1 MEIKRTNC
9 AKNKGEK
16 STGACKRMSRFALF
30 TLIFIMLAA
39 AIPISAAA
47 EETAQPQGWQFGAD
61 IYIWM
66 SGMGGETA
74 GGDTIDV
81 PFDTLLENLDFTYMG
96 TFHARNGKLHL
107 STDVIYMDLEGDNS
121 GRMTLPGGNEIKA
134 EATVKFQSW
143 IVTPAVGYSVLDTER
158 VRMEVLAGARYLYM
172 KPELEFDI
180 TGPLDSRDNDI
191 STSGDIWDGIVGI
204 RGEVNLAKNWYAP
217 YYADL
222 GTGDSDC
229 TWQAMAG
236 VGYRISQMVDVVA
249 AYRYLEWKFEDN
261 KVFDTLNIS
270 GPLVGL
276 RFRF

>member
-9 AKNKGEK
+9 AKNKGEI
-16 STGACKRMSRFALF
+16 STGIRKRMSRLALF

-39 AIPISAAA
+39 AIPISASA
-47 EETAQPQGWQFGAD
+47 EEIAQPQGWQFGAD
-61 IYIWM
+61 IYMWI

-81 PFDTLLENLDFTYMG
+81 PFDTLIENLDFTYMG
-96 TFHARNGKLHL
+96 AFHARNGKLHL

-121 GRMTLPGGNEIKA
+121 GRVTLPGGNEIKA

-180 TGPLDSRDNDI
+180 TGPLDSRGNDI

-204 RGEVNLAKNWYAP
+204 RGEMNLAENWYVP

-222 GTGDSDC
+222 GTGDSDY

-236 VGYRISQMVDVVA
+236 VGYRINRMVDVVA